1 MAQVVRAALLQ
12 TAWTGDKE
20 SMIRVHED
28 KVREAAS
35 AGAQVMCFQEL
46 FYGPYFCQVQDEVYF
61 EYAESVPG
69 PTVERFQQLARDSRM
84 VLILPVYER
93 EQEGV
98 LYNTAAVID
107 ADGTLP
113 RQVPQDPHPAGEGLL
128 GEVLLPAR
136 QPRIP
141 GVRHRGRPDRRL
153 HLLRPPLPRGLARRS
168 ASPVRRSCSTRRRRA
183 AACRCTSGSSS
194 SPLPRS
200 RTSTSSVPST
210 ASASSPSATT
220 TSTDRR
226 YFVDPRGQLRRRGG
240 ERQGRGARRSATS
253 TSTSSPRSAAC
264 GSSIETAV
272 PTCTAR

>member
-113 RQVPQDPHPAGEGLL
+113 RQVPQDPHPAGEGVL

-136 QPRIP
+136 QPRVP
-141 GVRHRGRPDRRL
+141 GVRHRGRSHRRL
-153 HLLRPPLPRGLARRS
+153 HLLRPPLPRGLAS
-168 ASPVRRSCSTRRRRA
+168 ARPRGCADRVQPVGDEPRPVDVPLEPRA
-183 AACRCTSGSSS
+183 ARVRGRERVLRGRDQPRRGRASRRQRLLRVDATSSIPAASWSARPRATRSRSSS
-194 SPLPRS
+194 
-200 RTSTSSVPST
+200 
-210 ASASSPSATT
+210 
-220 TSTDRR
+220 
-226 YFVDPRGQLRRRGG
+226 
-240 ERQGRGARRSATS
+240 SATS
-253 TSTSSPRSAAC
+253 TSTSSPRSAAS
-264 GSSIETAV
+264 GSSTETAV
-272 PTCTAR
+272 PTCTGR